1 MQFKYPEDREFF
13 ANFLAD
19 GDKKRLEEEFSECF
33 DFRHPAIKRWEFN
46 KVRKKM
52 LDELVR
58 KYGGKCQLRIHPDCS
73 KDGKFEPDHIIP
85 LSTNE
90 LNKKLR
96 HMTRT
101 SGEKVPAQSFGSNH
115 PKNLILTCKRCNAYK
130 KHRLIKPNGGI
141 SKNLSF
147 LDSCPSG
154 EEEIILP
161 SGRKVSVVKYFLKFK
176 EWKGK
181 PIPNTYG
188 NKTVIDFNG
197 EPVFAEL
204 AVLRL
209 FQSHGWGGA
218 WVDSYRRKFRIG
230 LPDVIDPIDLPSD
243 KKALFDSIKQ
253 KIDASGGCW
262 DVFVWKENQILFIE
276 LKRSKKD
283 HIQDS
288 QKIWLEES
296 LNYGFALD
304 NFVLIEWDLD

>member
-1 MQFKYPEDREFF
+1 MQFEYPKDREFF
-13 ANFLAD
+13 ANFLAG
-19 GDKKRLEEEFSECF
+19 GDEKRLEKEFFECF

-52 LDELVR
+52 LDELMR

-96 HMTRT
+96 HMART

-130 KHRLIKPNGGI
+130 KHRLIKPNSGF
-141 SKNLSF
+141 NFLS
-147 LDSCPSG
+147 SHPSDK
-154 EEEIILP
+154 EEIILP

-181 PIPNTYG
+181 PIPNSYG
-188 NKTVIDFNG
+188 NKAVIDFNG

-204 AVLRL
+204 AVLKL
-209 FQSHGWGGA
+209 FQSNGWDGV
-218 WVDSYRRKFRIG
+218 WIDSYRRKFRVG
-230 LPDVIDPIDLPSD
+230 LPDVIDPIDLPTN
-243 KKALFDSIKQ
+243 KKDLFNSIKQ
-253 KIDASGGCW
+253 KTGASGGCW
-262 DVFVWKENQILFIE
+262 DVFVWNNDQTLFIE

-283 HIQDS
+283 RIQDS
-288 QKIWLEES
+288 QKIWLETS
-296 LNYGFALD
+296 LNYGLALD
-304 NFVLIEWDLD
+304 NFVLIEWNLG